1 MGNVRILSTFVIG
14 IMVAVIVCHAAPIE
28 LVGDVINE
36 ITPEGY
42 DLMYTLSNGVTR
54 SEVGTLT
61 TTSDGSLVITV
72 KGTWA
77 QPFEDGLYYDI
88 EFSADE
94 NGFRPRFVLG
104 KNIRRKVKG
113 SE

>member
-42 DLMYTLSNGVTR
+42 DLM
-54 SEVGTLT
+54 
-61 TTSDGSLVITV
+61 
-72 KGTWA
+72 
-77 QPFEDGLYYDI
+77 
-88 EFSADE
+88 
-94 NGFRPRFVLG
+94 
-104 KNIRRKVKG
+104 
-113 SE
+113 